1 MKILKL
7 ATLFFSLLITS
18 SAIGQTYNFT
28 LTVQNQTVDG
38 TDFIF
43 DIYMVR
49 TGDTDIYLGDCDF
62 VLTFNNG
69 NFTSP
74 TTSVVTAATRLWDNY
89 SLSPAIVSSNRIVLS
104 VGKPTWNDQEQFN
117 DKVQVISTSGNG
129 TLISQIKITGITT
142 PSGTAGLQ
150 WRTSDANM
158 TQIHRLDNS
167 TPWDMPNINS
177 SGTYTDPPDES
188 LPVQMTNLMA
198 VASQEEGITLSWR
211 TESETD
217 CAGFHVWRSLIEGA
231 EYTCITTT
239 MIPGQGNSSSAYDY
253 RWNDRNVEDD
263 VIYYYKIE
271 EISIDGTS
279 KFFGPVEV
287 KGVSPIPK
295 EFALSRN
302 YPNPFNPETTIDYQ
316 VADECEVILKIY
328 SLLGQEVKELVNHK
342 HTAGYHSTRWDGTD
356 FHGNQVTTGIYFLIM
371 KTGNFTKTRRMTLM
385 R

>member
-18 SAIGQTYNFT
+18 SAYGQTYNFT

-74 TTSVVTAATRLWDNY
+74 TTSVVTAATNLWTNY
-89 SLSPAIVSSNRIVLS
+89 SLSPTIVSSNRIVLN
-104 VGKPTWNDQEQFN
+104 VGKPTWNDQAQF
-117 DKVQVISTSGNG
+117 DARVQVISTSGNG

-150 WRTSDANM
+150 WKTDDPNK
-158 TQIHRLDNS
+158 TQVNRLDN
-167 TPWDMPNINS
+167 TTLWDMHNINS

-198 VASQEEGITLSWR
+198 VASQEDGITLSWR

-279 KFFGPVEV
+279 QFFGPVEV

-302 YPNPFNPETTIDYQ
+302 YPNPFNPTTTFKYQ
-316 VADECEVILKIY
+316 LPEDVDLLITIY
-328 SLLGQEVKELVNHK
+328 NLLGKNIKILINEPKQ
-342 HTAGYHSTRWDGTD
+342 AGYYSSTWDGTD
-356 FHGNQVTTGIYFLIM
+356 QYSLRVSSGIYFIHM
-371 KTGNFTKTRRMTLM
+371 RAGSFNKVRKITLL